1 MPKWTDEQLQAINT
15 SGKNIIVSAGA
26 GSGKTAV
33 LTERVIT
40 KLKQGIKINKLLIL
54 TFTNAAAAEMKERI
68 RKSITKYPELK
79 ENLDYLD
86 GAYITTFDSF
96 TLSLVKKYNYVLNIS
111 PNLQIVDNGIITN
124 YKMDL
129 IDQVFDEFYAS
140 KNPLF
145 HHLLNDF
152 AIKNDTSIKEA
163 IIKIIK
169 KLELKSDCD
178 KFLKSYLDTYLCNTK
193 IDEYIKE
200 YNAILKEHLLNIEDS
215 LILMESSSFS
225 DYYEELTKSLEKLLK
240 SNNYDEIIQNINITL
255 PRRPKDSEEIAP
267 FKENIDA
274 NIKKLKEY
282 LRFKDIE
289 EIKESFK
296 ITKEYIE
303 VIIAII
309 NSYNVK
315 IKKYKKENDLYEFTD
330 IALMAINLLKE
341 NPLIRDEIKNFYEE
355 ICVDEYQDT
364 SDLQEEF
371 INLIENNNVNMVGD
385 IKQSIYRFRNAN
397 PDIFK
402 EKYNCYSTTDAGIKI
417 DLLKNFRSRSEV
429 LDSINNIFKYI
440 MDNLIGGADYIKSH
454 QMVFGNLS
462 YEDNLKRNQSY
473 ETEIYNYSLEDK
485 TYTKEEIE
493 SFIIGKDIL
502 KKIKEG
508 YFVLDKATNVLRKAT
523 FADFCIIMDRGTSFH
538 IYQKIF
544 EYLKI
549 PLTIYEDK
557 KLTNE
562 IDIILLSNILGF
574 ILKVPTSKFDQEF
587 KYYFLSIGRSFL
599 FNYSDAELFKIIKE
613 QSYQETIIYKKALD
627 IYGFLDTLNN
637 YELLKMIL
645 TKFNFYENA
654 IKIGNIEDTIMRIDN
669 LLDIARNLSDLGY
682 TPEKF
687 QNYLMK
693 MINSK
698 SEITYKGS
706 LVSSDS
712 VKIMNIH
719 KSKGL
724 EFPICYFSGLHKEF
738 NTSDIKDRFIFDNK
752 YGIITPFFKEGIDST
767 ILKDL
772 LKVKYTLENISEE
785 IRLFYVALTRVKEK
799 MIIVTSLDSNYGTPN
814 SLVSNNIRL
823 KYNSFLSILNS
834 ISGNLTNYIKNINLD
849 LIGLTKDYLKG
860 SSKLKTEF
868 EKNNKIINYE
878 LVNFGNKIV
887 ENKHASKTINKII
900 DKSEYELLN
909 KGTKAHQILEQ
920 TDFLNVLDSNP
931 YKENINYLIENLHID
946 NNTLIYKEYEFMYF
960 QNGINYHG
968 IIDLV
973 VVNEEQVSIVD
984 YKLKNIDDPK
994 YIDQL
999 TVYYNY
1005 LKTIFQKDIKVYLYS
1020 ILDNNLKELII
1031 KESIGI

>member
-40 KLKQGIKINKLLIL
+40 KLRQGIKINKLLIL

-111 PNLQIVDNGIITN
+111 PNLQIVDNGIISN
-124 YKMDL
+124 YKKDL

-178 KFLKSYLDTYLCNTK
+178 KFLKSYLDTYLSDAK
-193 IDEYIKE
+193 IAEYIEE
-200 YNAILKEHLLNIEDS
+200 YNDILKEHLLNIEDN

-225 DYYEELTKSLEKLLK
+225 DYYEELAKTLEKLLK

-255 PRRPKDSEEIAP
+255 PRRPKNSEEIAP

-282 LRFKDIE
+282 LRFKDTE

-371 INLIENNNVNMVGD
+371 INLIENNNVYMVGD

-402 EKYNCYSTTDAGIKI
+402 EKYNRYSTTDAGIKI

-429 LDSINNIFKYI
+429 LSSINNIFKYV

-473 ETEIYNYSLEDK
+473 ETEIYNYSIEDK

-508 YFVLDKATNVLRKAT
+508 YFVLDKTTNVLRKTT
-523 FADFCIIMDRGTSFH
+523 FADFCIIMDRGTSFP

-549 PLTIYEDK
+549 PLTVYEDK

-599 FNYSDAELFKIIKE
+599 FNYSDNDLFKVIKE
-613 QSYQETIIYKKALD
+613 ESYQETIIYKKALD
-627 IYGFLDTLNN
+627 IYEFLDTLNN

-654 IKIGNIEDTIMRIDN
+654 IKIGNIENTIIRIDN

-687 QNYLMK
+687 HNYLMK

-706 LVSSDS
+706 LVSSNS

-849 LIGLTKDYLKG
+849 LIGLTKAYLKG

-920 TDFLNVLDSNP
+920 TDFLNVLDNNP
-931 YKENINYLIENLHID
+931 YKENINYLIKNLHID

-973 VVNEEQVSIVD
+973 VVNKDEVSIVD

-999 TVYYNY
+999 TIYYNY

>member
-111 PNLQIVDNGIITN
+111 PNLQIVDNGIISN
-124 YKMDL
+124 YKKDL

-178 KFLKSYLDTYLCNTK
+178 KFLKSYLDTYLSDAK
-193 IDEYIKE
+193 IAEYIEE
-200 YNAILKEHLLNIEDS
+200 YNDILKEHLLNIEDN

-225 DYYEELTKSLEKLLK
+225 DYYEELAKTLEKLLK

-255 PRRPKDSEEIAP
+255 PRRPKDSEEIAQ

-282 LRFKDIE
+282 LRFKDTE

-303 VIIAII
+303 VIIPII
-309 NSYNVK
+309 NSYNAK

-371 INLIENNNVNMVGD
+371 INLIENNNVYMVGD

-402 EKYNCYSTTDAGIKI
+402 EKYNRYSTTDAGIKI

-429 LDSINNIFKYI
+429 LSSINNIFKYV

-462 YEDNLKRNQSY
+462 YEDNKERNQSY

-508 YFVLDKATNVLRKAT
+508 YFVLDKTTNVLRKTT
-523 FADFCIIMDRGTSFH
+523 FEDFCIIMDRGTSFP

-549 PLTIYEDK
+549 PLTVYEDK

-599 FNYSDAELFKIIKE
+599 FNYSDNDLFKVIKE
-613 QSYQETIIYKKALD
+613 KSYQETIIYKKALD
-627 IYGFLDTLNN
+627 IYEFLDTLNN

-654 IKIGNIEDTIMRIDN
+654 IKIGNIENTIIRIDN

-687 QNYLMK
+687 HNYLMK

-706 LVSSDS
+706 LVSSNS

-849 LIGLTKDYLKG
+849 LIGLTKAYLKG

-920 TDFLNVLDSNP
+920 TDFLNVLDNNP
-931 YKENINYLIENLHID
+931 YKENINYLIKNLHID

-973 VVNEEQVSIVD
+973 VVNKDEVSIVD

-999 TVYYNY
+999 TIYYNY

>member
-40 KLKQGIKINKLLIL
+40 KLRQGIKINKLLIL

-111 PNLQIVDNGIITN
+111 PNLQIVDNGIISN
-124 YKMDL
+124 YKKDL

-200 YNAILKEHLLNIEDS
+200 YNAILKEHLSNIEDN

-225 DYYEELTKSLEKLLK
+225 DYYEELAKSLEKLLK

-255 PRRPKDSEEIAP
+255 PRRPKDSEEIAQ

-282 LRFKDIE
+282 LRFKDTE

-303 VIIAII
+303 VIIPII
-309 NSYNVK
+309 NSYNAK
-315 IKKYKKENDLYEFTD
+315 IKKYKKKNDLYEFTD

-371 INLIENNNVNMVGD
+371 INLIENNNVYMVGD

-402 EKYNCYSTTDAGIKI
+402 EKYNRYSTTDAGIKI

-429 LDSINNIFKYI
+429 LSSINNIFKYV

-462 YEDNLKRNQSY
+462 YEDNKKRNQSY
-473 ETEIYNYSLEDK
+473 ETEIYNYSIEDK

-508 YFVLDKATNVLRKAT
+508 YLVLDKTTNVLRKTT
-523 FADFCIIMDRGTSFH
+523 FADFCIIMDRGTSFP

-549 PLTIYEDK
+549 PLTVYEDK

-599 FNYSDAELFKIIKE
+599 FNYSDNDLFKVIKE
-613 QSYQETIIYKKALD
+613 KSYQETIIYKKALD
-627 IYGFLDTLNN
+627 IYEFLDTLNN

-654 IKIGNIEDTIMRIDN
+654 IKIGNIENTIIRIDN

-687 QNYLMK
+687 HNYLMK

-698 SEITYKGS
+698 SEI
-706 LVSSDS
+706 
-712 VKIMNIH
+712 
-719 KSKGL
+719 
-724 EFPICYFSGLHKEF
+724 
-738 NTSDIKDRFIFDNK
+738 
-752 YGIITPFFKEGIDST
+752 
-767 ILKDL
+767 
-772 LKVKYTLENISEE
+772 
-785 IRLFYVALTRVKEK
+785 RV
-799 MIIVTSLDSNYGTPN
+799 L
-814 SLVSNNIRL
+814 
-823 KYNSFLSILNS
+823 
-834 ISGNLTNYIKNINLD
+834 
-849 LIGLTKDYLKG
+849 
-860 SSKLKTEF
+860 
-868 EKNNKIINYE
+868 
-878 LVNFGNKIV
+878 
-887 ENKHASKTINKII
+887 
-900 DKSEYELLN
+900 
-909 KGTKAHQILEQ
+909 
-920 TDFLNVLDSNP
+920 
-931 YKENINYLIENLHID
+931 
-946 NNTLIYKEYEFMYF
+946 
-960 QNGINYHG
+960 
-968 IIDLV
+968 
-973 VVNEEQVSIVD
+973 
-984 YKLKNIDDPK
+984 
-994 YIDQL
+994 
-999 TVYYNY
+999 
-1005 LKTIFQKDIKVYLYS
+1005 
-1020 ILDNNLKELII
+1020 
-1031 KESIGI
+1031 